1 MKVSLFDKTVEEAAE
16 VLANRYTEVQI
27 KRAADKAPKTPSTA
41 ASPTATDKG
50 DQGARA
56 VIGGLAGAGIG
67 GLGTLGYNYLKGK
80 KTKLKDVLYGSL
92 MGAVP
97 GASLGY
103 LTGSDGVKEDAPPPD
118 SNTLASIAGGF
129 IPLGVGGLVAG
140 ASGLLGLNKMV
151 GTSQLQRDLSASLQR
166 AANNPRLSHRID
178 DLNKR
183 LATAM
188 QDTSKNVLV
197 NPINSRLTSI
207 NANKARIGAKLGIGG
222 GTALGF
228 YLHYLFGGNK

>member
-27 KRAADKAPKTPSTA
+27 KRAADEATKAPSTA
-41 ASPTATDKG
+41 ASPTATDKS

-103 LTGSDGVKEDAPPPD
+103 LTGSDGVKKEAPPPD
-118 SNTLASIAGGF
+118 SDTLAAVAGGF
-129 IPLGVGGLVAG
+129 IPLGAGGLVAG
-140 ASGLLGLNKMV
+140 ASGPLGLNKIV
-151 GTSQLQRDLSASLQR
+151 GTSSLQRDLSARLQR
-166 AANNPRLSHRID
+166 AASDPRLSHQID
-178 DLNKR
+178 DLQKR
-183 LATAM
+183 LATALK
-188 QDTSKNVLV
+188 DTSKNVLV
-197 NPINSRLTSI
+197 NPINSRLTNI
-207 NANKARIGAKLGIGG
+207 NANKARIGAKLGLGG
-222 GTALGF
+222 GTALLG
-228 YLHYLFGGNK
+228 YLHYLFGNK

>member
-27 KRAADKAPKTPSTA
+27 KRAADKAPKAPSTA
-41 ASPTATDKG
+41 ASPTATDEG

-80 KTKLKDVLYGSL
+80 KTKLKDVLYGAL

-103 LTGSDGVKEDAPPPD
+103 LTGSDGVKKKEAPPPD
-118 SNTLASIAGGF
+118 SNTLADIAGGF
-129 IPLGVGGLVAG
+129 IPLGAGGLVAG
-140 ASGLLGLNKMV
+140 ASGPLGLNKIV

-166 AANNPRLSHRID
+166 AANDPRLSHRID

-183 LATAM
+183 LATAKL
-188 QDTSKNVLV
+188 DTAKNVLV
-197 NPINSRLTSI
+197 NPINSKLTNI
-207 NANKARIGAKLGIGG
+207 NANKARIGAKLGLGG
-222 GTALGF
+222 ATALGF
-228 YLHYLFGGNK
+228 YLDYLFGKK